1 MSTNTINRRGFL
13 ESIATS
19 IPLAASALTILCL
32 VCFSITGS
40 VSAQCIETNA
50 LQDQELQTI
59 RIPVGGIATGDILV
73 GGRGNIEYIEVFN
86 RPDRQ
91 RKLEK
96 TFFSLWVKEQGKMPR
111 VTLLERELFPPFPD
125 ATHNYVWGLP
135 RMTEAKFMNNYP
147 QLQWQFQDE
156 VIPLDISLQ
165 IMNPIVPLDFESS
178 NYPVCKFNWTIKNPT
193 DKSIE
198 ASIALNM
205 ENPVEAEKIITEY
218 IKNEDIEGVRFLP
231 EGEDVPINY
240 QGSFLIGT
248 PADGVEIQ
256 THWHPGTWRDETH
269 IFWDD
274 FSDDGHIEIK
284 KDKWETNYKKTSYN
298 ESTHRMSTVLVPV
311 KLKPDEEISIAFYFS
326 WYFPKR
332 IFNKDEV
339 FGKEE
344 AQGKIFENY
353 YAKRFTSETDVLTQF
368 LQNEK
373 EILGKAQSFAEVLSN
388 SSMPDYVIEA
398 LNTQVATLASP
409 LIQVTADGE
418 VHGFEGVG
426 DNGWCCPGT
435 CTHVWNYEQAL
446 ASLFPSLERKMRE
459 IEFLHNTFN
468 DGFQVFRSIIPTG
481 NFWFDGPAAADGQMG
496 TIVRVFRD
504 WKLSGDN
511 EWLAELWP
519 NIKKSLEFAWSGS
532 GEPSK
537 VKVGA
542 HQAPWDPEKT
552 GLLSGEQHN
561 TYDINFYGPCSMTSS
576 TYLAAL
582 KAGSEMAFA
591 MGEKKKAREYFDVF
605 EKGSGLLVDSL
616 WNGEYF
622 TQIIFD
628 EPGLYDEHQLSPPD
642 ANGKRIP
649 KYQYGDGCLADQLL
663 GQYLAFNA
671 GLGYIAEKEKV
682 NKAIESVFK
691 YNFFESLREFSNVQR
706 VYGLNDEAG
715 VVLCTWPHGNQP
727 LLPFVYAQEIW
738 TGVEYQVAASL
749 IYSGKVEE
757 GLRVVEAVQD
767 RYNGSKRN
775 PFEHNE
781 SGVHYARALA
791 SWSVLLAL
799 SGIEFD
805 GITKEL
811 TFSPK
816 INTSNFRSFWST
828 NSAWG
833 EIVIN
838 KNEAKLKVIHGTL
851 FLQKLTIKGEDSA
864 SAKTRIYK
872 NGKIVQ
878 EGEVLVL
885 AFEE

>member
-1 MSTNTINRRGFL
+1 MKKL
-13 ESIATS
+13 
-19 IPLAASALTILCL
+19 LILCL
-32 VCFSITGS
+32 ACLSMMGSIR
-40 VSAQCIETNA
+40 AQCIENNTI
-50 LQDQELQTI
+50 QDQELQTI

-73 GGRGNIEYIEVFN
+73 GGRGNIEYVEVFN

-96 TFFSLWVKEQGKMPR
+96 TFFSLWVKEEGKKPQ
-111 VTLLERELFPPFPD
+111 VTLLERELLPPFTD
-125 ATHNYVWGLP
+125 ATHQYAWGLP
-135 RMTEAKFMNNYP
+135 RMTEARFMNNYP
-147 QLQWQFQDE
+147 ELQWQFKDE
-156 VIPLDISLQ
+156 AIPLDISLQ
-165 IMNPIVPLDFESS
+165 ILNPIVPLDFGSS
-178 NYPVCKFNWTIKNPT
+178 NYPVCRFNWTIKNPS
-193 DKSIE
+193 DQSIE
-198 ASIALNM
+198 ASIAISM
-205 ENPVEAEKIITEY
+205 ENPLEAERIVTEY
-218 IKNEDIEGVRFLP
+218 MKNEELEGVRFAP
-231 EGEDVPINY
+231 EGEIVPVNY
-240 QGSFLIGT
+240 QGSFIIGT

-256 THWHPGTWRDETH
+256 THWYPGTWRDETH
-269 IFWDD
+269 IFWED
-274 FSDDGHIEIK
+274 FSDDGHIEMK
-284 KDKWETNYKKTSYN
+284 KDRWVTGSEKTSYN
-298 ESTHRMSTVLVPV
+298 ESTHRMSTVLVPFI
-311 KLKPDEEISIAFYFS
+311 LKPGEEISIPFYFS

-332 IFNKDEV
+332 VFDRAEV

-344 AQGKIFENY
+344 ARGIVFENH
-353 YAKRFTSETDVLTQF
+353 YAKRFTSATDVLSQF

-373 EILGKAQSFAEVLSN
+373 EILGKAQAFAEVLRR
-388 SSMPDYVIEA
+388 SSFPDYVIEA

-409 LIQVTADGE
+409 LIQVTAEGE

-426 DNGWCCPGT
+426 DNGWCCPGS

-459 IEFLHNTFN
+459 IEFLHNTFD

-481 NFWFDGPAAADGQMG
+481 NYWFDGPAAADGQMG
-496 TIVRVFRD
+496 TIVRVYRD

-511 EWLAELWP
+511 EWLAKLWP
-519 NIKKSLEFAWSGS
+519 NIKKSLEFAWTGS

-537 VKVGA
+537 EKVGA
-542 HQAPWDPEKT
+542 RQAPWDPEKT

-582 KAGSEMAFA
+582 KAGSEMAIA
-591 MGEKKKAREYFDVF
+591 MGENKKAREYLDVF
-605 EKGSGLLVDSL
+605 EKGSRLLVDSL

-622 TQIIFD
+622 TQIIVD
-628 EPGLYDEHQLSPPD
+628 EPGLYDERHLSPPD
-642 ANGKRIP
+642 AHGIRLP

-671 GLGYIAEKEKV
+671 GLGYIAEQEKV
-682 NKAIESVFK
+682 NQAIGSVYR

-706 VYGLNDEAG
+706 VYGINDEAG

-727 LLPFVYAQEIW
+727 VLPFVYAQEIW

-749 IYSGKVEE
+749 IYSGKTGE

-767 RYNGSKRN
+767 RYKGSKRN

-781 SGVHYARALA
+781 SGVHYARALS

-805 GITKEL
+805 GLTKEL
-811 TFSPK
+811 AFSPK
-816 INTSNFRSFWST
+816 INASGFRSFWST

-833 EIVIN
+833 EIIIN
-838 KNEAKLKVIHGTL
+838 QNEARLEVMHGIL
-851 FLQKLTIKGEDSA
+851 SLQKLTIRGMDAA
-864 SAKTRIYK
+864 SSKTRIYK
-872 NGKIVQ
+872 NGKTVR

-885 AFEE
+885 AFEN

>member
-1 MSTNTINRRGFL
+1 MKNL
-13 ESIATS
+13 
-19 IPLAASALTILCL
+19 LILCL
-32 VCFSITGS
+32 AWFSVI
-40 VSAQCIETNA
+40 VSLDAQCIDNKIFKDQD
-50 LQDQELQTI
+50 LQAI
-59 RIPVGGIATGDILV
+59 RIPVGGVATGDILV
-73 GGRGNIEYIEVFN
+73 GGRGNIEHIEVFN
-86 RPDRQ
+86 RPDRI
-91 RKLEK
+91 RRLEK
-96 TFFSLWVKEQGKMPR
+96 TFFSLWVKEEGKSPK

-125 ATHNYVWGLP
+125 ATHNYAWGLP
-135 RMTEAKFMNNYP
+135 RMSEARFINNYP
-147 QLQWQFQDE
+147 QLLWQFKDDA
-156 VIPLDISLQ
+156 IPLDISLQ
-165 IMNPIVPLDFESS
+165 ILNPIIPLDFESS
-178 NYPVCKFNWTIKNPT
+178 NYPVCRFCWKIKNPT

-198 ASIALNM
+198 ASLALNM
-205 ENPVEAEKIITEY
+205 ENPIEAERIITEY
-218 IKNEDIEGVRFLP
+218 IKNEDIEGVRFFP
-231 EGEDVPINY
+231 EGDNVPVNY
-240 QGSFLIGT
+240 QGSFIIGT
-248 PADGVEIQ
+248 PADGAEIQ
-256 THWHPGTWRDETH
+256 THWYPGTWRDETH

-284 KDKWETNYKKTSYN
+284 KDRWVTAYKKTSYN
-298 ESTHRMSTVLVPV
+298 ESTNRMSTVLVPFN
-311 KLKPDEEISIAFYFS
+311 LKPGEELSIAFYSS

-332 IFNKDEV
+332 IFNKGEV

-353 YAKRFTSETDVLTQF
+353 YAKRFTSATDVLSQF

-373 EILGKAQSFAEVLSN
+373 EILGKSQAFAEVMRN
-388 SSMPDYVIEA
+388 SSYPNYVIEA

-446 ASLFPSLERKMRE
+446 ASLYPSLERKMRE

-481 NFWFDGPAAADGQMG
+481 NYWFDGPAAADGQMG
-496 TIVRVFRD
+496 TIARVYRD

-511 EWLAELWP
+511 EWLAKLWP
-519 NIKKSLEFAWSGS
+519 NIKKSLEFAWTGS
-532 GEPSK
+532 GAPSRE
-537 VKVGA
+537 KVGA
-542 HQAPWDPEKT
+542 RQAAWDPGKT

-582 KAGSEMAFA
+582 KAGSEMALA
-591 MGEKKKAREYFDVF
+591 MREKKKAKEYLEVF
-605 EKGSGLLVDSL
+605 EKGSRLLADSL

-622 TQIIFD
+622 IQIIVD
-628 EPGLYDEHQLSPPD
+628 QPGLYGEHQLSPPD
-642 ANGKRIP
+642 SQGKRIP

-671 GLGYIAEKEKV
+671 GLGYIADKEKV
-682 NKAIESVFK
+682 NRALESVYK

-749 IYSGKVEE
+749 IYSGKVKE

-767 RYNGSKRN
+767 RHNGSKRN

-781 SGVHYARALA
+781 SGVHYARALS

-799 SGIEFD
+799 SGIEYD
-805 GITKEL
+805 GVTKEL
-811 TFSPK
+811 SFSPK
-816 INTSNFRSFWST
+816 INLSNYSSFWST
-828 NSAWG
+828 DSAWG

-838 KNEAKLKVIHGTL
+838 NNEAKLEVIHGTL
-851 FLQKLTIKGEDSA
+851 SLQKLTIQDENAGS
-864 SAKTRIYK
+864 SKTRIYK
-872 NGKIVQ
+872 NGKTVK

-885 AFEE
+885 VYDE